1 MVADQLVPEGVDVT
15 GVGFREVGDYVLD
28 CFSQHGFDDREVP
41 VVAGE
46 DRDERHVDVG
56 GEGSLVDLVGELD

>member
-28 CFSQHGFDDREVP
+28 CFSQHGFDDGEVP